1 MSIKNIIDLE
11 NEGINPNVVN
21 LLKLG
26 WLSSIEE
33 LSNYRKAG
41 NGLKRKLKNPIV
53 LNKEDVYYKL
63 DHIYSNMYTDLE
75 TKKGT
80 RNIQLINHTCID
92 MDKFIEDSSVTGV
105 IFLHLMLI
113 ASTILKFIS

>member
-1 MSIKNIIDLE
+1 MPNLSFADKVLIKKYRINLCRLKNIIDLE

-41 NGLKRKLKNPIV
+41 NGLKKKV
-53 LNKEDVYYKL
+53 KE
-63 DHIYSNMYTDLE
+63 SNR
-75 TKKGT
+75 TK
-80 RNIQLINHTCID
+80 
-92 MDKFIEDSSVTGV
+92 
-105 IFLHLMLI
+105 
-113 ASTILKFIS
+113 